1 MTFLQLLSDMEEKM
15 IWMLKFMG
23 GLCLEIDEAE
33 RKASYIKGIENE
45 RKVVVET
52 LEANHGEYTR
62 MNAVVVLTIPLKS
75 LLAATVTKIWICILC
90 KTFHIFVDK
99 FKQNMIAECYFHG
112 SLRLLFPYNWLSACN
127 YGSSR
132 KITPLDLVPSPK
144 AFLSFFFGMKKKRQ
158 HQENYIFI

>member
-90 KTFHIFVDK
+90 KPSNQHNLSLFFLERNSMTTKTSK
-99 FKQNMIAECYFHG
+99 FN
-112 SLRLLFPYNWLSACN
+112 
-127 YGSSR
+127 
-132 KITPLDLVPSPK
+132 
-144 AFLSFFFGMKKKRQ
+144 
-158 HQENYIFI
+158 